1 MPKHQGAR
9 LSASFRAALLV
20 GALLT
25 PIGFSALAADG
36 MTLRDALVR
45 AAAAD
50 PATAAGQARVAAAE
64 ASMRQAA
71 VGPNPT
77 VGFDIENFAGTGRI
91 GALDQTEATAWY
103 QQTYE
108 RGGKREAR
116 VGVARAGI
124 SMARER
130 ADVRGLDTLSQ
141 VQAAWVEAQAAEAM
155 VPIAEDRLALAIS
168 LERDVARRVSAARD
182 PLFAGERARTAVA
195 QARIGLDQARDT
207 ARNTRAALAAYWG
220 GSADD
225 VMLDQS
231 AFLDFRLT
239 SPPPLGDDVPD
250 LRLLAFERD
259 GAAARVALERSQA
272 VQDPTFRAGVRHFR
286 EGDEVALIIG
296 GSIPLGRNDARK
308 GAVEQAQAERLAADS
323 DLSALRIDRER
334 EIARLTAR
342 RASAASEIGR
352 IDREV
357 LPSAERAVRLV
368 RDGFNRGGGAFTY
381 MEVADAERA
390 VLDARARRIE
400 LLRSFHIDG
409 VRIDRLLA
417 VHLPLIASLEA
428 R

>member
-1 MPKHQGAR
+1 MSKN
-9 LSASFRAALLV
+9 SRAPGRATMAGMLFCALLATTAL
-20 GALLT
+20 GAPAGGL
-25 PIGFSALAADG
+25 
-36 MTLRDALVR
+36 TLRDVLTQ
-45 AAAAD
+45 AAAHD
-50 PATAAGQARVAAAE
+50 PATAGGRARIAAAE
-64 ASMRQAA
+64 AGVRQAG
-71 VGPNPT
+71 VSPNPT
-77 VGFDIENFAGTGRI
+77 VGFDVENFAGTGRI

-116 VGVARAGI
+116 VEVARTNL

-130 ADVRGLDTLSQ
+130 AAVRSLDLLAQ

-155 VPIAEDRLALAIS
+155 VAIAEERLALAIS

-195 QARIGLDQARDT
+195 QARIELDQARDA
-207 ARNTRAALAAYWG
+207 ARNARAALAAYWG

-225 VMLDQS
+225 IVLDQS
-231 AFLDFRLT
+231 AFFDFQVT
-239 SPPPLGDDVPD
+239 SPPPLSNDVPD
-250 LRLLAFERD
+250 LRLLAVERD

-286 EGDEVALIIG
+286 DGDEVALIIG
-296 GSIPLGRNDARK
+296 GSIPLGRNDTRR
-308 GAVEQAQAERLAADS
+308 GAIEQAQAERLAADS

-357 LPSAERAVRLV
+357 LPGAERAVRLV

-400 LLRSFHIDG
+400 LLRSFHLDG

-417 VHLPLIASLEA
+417 VHLPLIASQEA